1 MVVRTESIG
10 PTQCGITEATMKCT
24 EGGCKPDNSWRMP
37 GAGLSRL
44 IVWKGTAWKASFPAV
59 LGKTRRT
66 E

>member
-1 MVVRTESIG
+1 MKRT
-10 PTQCGITEATMKCT
+10 K
-24 EGGCKPDNSWRMP
+24 GGCKPDNRWRML

-44 IVWKGTAWKASFPAV
+44 IVWKGTAWKASPPAV